1 MPGRC
6 PSHEVIVAGG
16 NRSQFPGLLEPFE
29 TKTLAMNIPRDVT
42 ETSVPRPAKVAR
54 NRSRISNGQEIL
66 PGVDQ
71 RLAIAR
77 RYRDLVAQIAID
89 QGGPDRCSETRMQL
103 IRRFASG
110 AVLAEALEARLVKG
124 EQVDI
129 AEHALLSSTL
139 VRLAQRI
146 GINRVARDVTPTL
159 GDYLRR
165 PAETEE
171 AAE

>member
-1 MPGRC
+1 
-6 PSHEVIVAGG
+6 
-16 NRSQFPGLLEPFE
+16 
-29 TKTLAMNIPRDVT
+29 MNIPPDVT
-42 ETSVPRPAKVAR
+42 EMSVPRPAKVAR
-54 NRSRISNGQEIL
+54 NRSRISNGREIL